1 MWVLGWLLW
10 TQELK
15 VYILQTKTNQEF
27 KAVAA
32 LLGANWKV
40 QNARNW
46 SALVEQLFAKDASV
60 VAQEQS

>member
-1 MWVLGWLLW
+1 M
-10 TQELK
+10 
-15 VYILQTKTNQEF
+15 YILQTKTNQEF

-46 SALVEQLFAKDASV
+46 SALVKQLFAKDASV

>member
-27 KAVAA
+27 KGVAA

-40 QNARNW
+40 QNARSW
-46 SALVEQLFAKDASV
+46 SALVKQLFAKDALV